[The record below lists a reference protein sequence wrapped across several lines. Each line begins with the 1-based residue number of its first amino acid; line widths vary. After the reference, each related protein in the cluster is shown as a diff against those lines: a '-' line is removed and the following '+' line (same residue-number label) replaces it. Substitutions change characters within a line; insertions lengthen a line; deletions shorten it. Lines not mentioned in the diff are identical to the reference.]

1 MRIQS
6 PSLSWR
12 RLAILFAAPV
22 AALLLPAVA
31 SAQYHAPDL
40 NPGALGER
48 YHVEVTGTLWSPD
61 PAGQISS
68 TQFSIAGS
76 TIDLV
81 SDLAYTRTR
90 FKDIR
95 AVLRPTKRAKFLIQ
109 YTPIDYRAQTSLRR
123 SIVFNGQNYALNL
136 PIQSDFGWK
145 VLRVAY
151 EYDFL
156 YLPRGFLGVILEGRY
171 TQFSASLV
179 SPVNNEYTVEKA
191 PLPALGVSGRVYPI
205 KDLAINFTVTGFQV
219 PHSVKQ
225 VQANYYDWDIN
236 GTVNVTNNVGLQ
248 AGWRRMTTFLDI
260 KQVNGNLKFQGMW
273 MGAVL
278 RY

>member
-1 MRIQS
+1 MRI
-6 PSLSWR
+6 PSLSLPWR
-12 RLAILFAAPV
+12 RW
-22 AALLLPAVA
+22 AALAAGAAAATLIPAIA
-31 SAQYHAPDL
+31 SAQYRAPDL

-48 YHVEVTGTLWSPD
+48 YHVEVTGTLWNPD

-68 TQFSIAGS
+68 TQFAIAGS

-81 SDLAYTRTR
+81 NDLAYTRTR

-95 AVLRPTKRAKFLIQ
+95 GVLRPTKRAKFLIQ
-109 YTPIDYRAQTSLRR
+109 YTPVDYTATTSLKRN
-123 SIVFNGQNYALNL
+123 IVFNGQNYALNL
-136 PIQSDFGWK
+136 PIKSDFAWK

-156 YLPRGFLGVILEGRY
+156 YLSRGFVGLIVEGRY

-225 VQANYYDWDIN
+225 VQANYFDWDIN